1 MARAIWTGSV
11 SFGLVN
17 VPVGLYSATQDHDVH
32 FHQFAK
38 GTSSRI
44 RNQRVNEDTGDEVD
58 YDDIVK
64 GAEVGDGDYV
74 MLTPEE
80 LESVEPGRS
89 RTIDITDF
97 VDAADIDPVYYQK
110 PYYLAPSDDAAKKA
124 YQLLVKAMSKAERI
138 GVATFVMR
146 GKQYLAAIRPSA
158 DEKVLVLETMY
169 FADEVRDP
177 AEEMDRLAT
186 RTKVAGKDLDMAV
199 NLIESLTTG
208 WDPKNY
214 RDTYTERVEQLIDAK
229 KKNREIVPT
238 EDAGETSEKV
248 TDLLA
253 ALEASVDAA
262 KQHRPGNTHNVTKL
276 ETRKADADDDGGS
289 DSKKK
294 SDSRAKKTSAKKS
307 SAKKSSAKKSS
318 AKKGSAKK
326 GNAKKGSAKKGNAKK
341 GNAKE
346 GNAKEGSSSSRR
358 KAS

>member
-177 AEEMDRLAT
+177 AEEIDRLAT

-199 NLIESLTTG
+199 NLIESLTTD

-289 DSKKK
+289 AKKK
-294 SDSRAKKTSAKKS
+294 SGSRAKKTSAKKTSAKKTSAKKS
-307 SAKKSSAKKSS
+307 SAKKTS

-326 GNAKKGSAKKGNAKK
+326 GSGKRSAKKS
-341 GNAKE
+341 
-346 GNAKEGSSSSRR
+346 SSSSRR